1 MKKGALVMSAG
12 ETLENVDFSFEELDE
27 HDGFDVKEFYYSTIC
42 E

>member
-1 MKKGALVMSAG
+1 MSAG

-27 HDGFDVKEFYYSTIC
+27 HDGFDVKKFYYSTIC